1 MSVHGDMEA
10 MREYLK
16 NLFALMY
23 RYDVLMR
30 ECGMDPKWE
39 EELSRCV
46 PLSQVVKMKYTWIK
60 EECRWESTLC

>member
-10 MREYLK
+10 MRDYLK
-16 NLFALMY
+16 TLFALMY

-39 EELSRCV
+39 EELARCA
-46 PLSQVVKMKYTWIK
+46 PLSQVVKLNYT
-60 EECRWESTLC
+60 